1 MARKAWRRI
10 KHNLPRIVHTHTCLQ
25 FGMVLSLLFLDDSLY
40 TLYNNAP
47 RYEAVLLRPRAALPP
62 FLFKAPI
69 PPSGF
74 TPRCTA
80 RFEQA

>member
-10 KHNLPRIVHTHTCLQ
+10 KSSLPRLVHTHTCLQ
-25 FGMVLSLLFLDDSLY
+25 FGMLISLLMLDDSLY

-47 RYEAVLLRPRAALPP
+47 RHETVLLMPRAALPP
-62 FLFKAPI
+62 FLFKAPN

-74 TPRCTA
+74 IPRCTA